1 MLSDFQGVR
10 AVMVFSDDP
19 PTSARWWADAL
30 GGEARIESDGTAVF
44 AWVDVNGVELGF
56 HPADDQRNPRGGSP
70 VVYWSVS
77 SVTATRERLLA
88 AGCTHHR
95 GPLDIDA
102 DRHICQLVDPFGTV
116 FGLDGPA

>member
-19 PTSARWWADAL
+19 PRAARWWADTL
-30 GGEARIESDGTAVF
+30 GGEAHVEGDGPAF

-56 HPADDQRNPRGGSP
+56 HTADEQRNPRGGSP
-70 VVYWSVS
+70 VVYWSVP
-77 SVTATRERLLA
+77 SVTAARRRLLA

-95 GPLDIDA
+95 GPLDIDS
-102 DRHICQLVDPFGTV
+102 DRRICQLVDPFGTV
-116 FGLDGPA
+116 FGLDGPS

>member
-19 PTSARWWADAL
+19 PAAARWWAEVL
-30 GGEARIESDGTAVF
+30 GGEARVESDGTSVF

-56 HPADDQRNPRGGSP
+56 HPADDERNPRGGSP
-70 VVYWSVS
+70 VVYWAVPG
-77 SVTATRERLLA
+77 VTAARERLLA
-88 AGCTHHR
+88 AGCTPHR
-95 GPLDIDA
+95 GPLDIGPE
-102 DRHICQLVDPFGTV
+102 RRICQLVDPFGNV